1 MKPKTYRFILFTLV
15 ILLGA
20 VLGYGTSTGNLLLT
34 LLALPSALIIL
45 LILKPFVRGV
55 TEDER
60 SYCLAGSAA
69 RWAFS
74 VFVVTAAIASNVLIA
89 LGVQKV
95 DLTDRYLVVAGTTL
109 SLAVAFIFIVYLVA
123 YLVYSRRS

>member
-1 MKPKTYRFILFTLV
+1 MKPKTYRFILFALV

-20 VLGYGTSTGNLLLT
+20 VLAYGTSTGNLFIS
-34 LLALPSALIIL
+34 LLALPSAIIIL

-60 SYCLAGSAA
+60 SYRLAGHAA

-74 VFVVTAAIASNVLIA
+74 IFVVTAAIASNVLIS
-89 LGVQKV
+89 LGVPKA
-95 DLTDRYLVVAGTTL
+95 DMTDRYLIIAGTTL
-109 SLAVAFIFIVYLVA
+109 SLAVAFIFVVYLVA
-123 YLVYSRRS
+123 YLIYSRRS

>member
-1 MKPKTYRFILFTLV
+1 MQPKTYRIILLAIV

-20 VLGYGTSTGNLLLT
+20 VLGFGTSTGNLLIS

-60 SYCLAGSAA
+60 SYRLAGSAA

-74 VFVVTAAIASNVLIA
+74 VFVVTTAIASNVLIA
-89 LGVQKV
+89 LGVQKA
-95 DLTDRYLVVAGTTL
+95 DMADRYLLVAGTTL
-109 SLAVAFIFIVYLVA
+109 SLAVAFIFVVYLVA
-123 YLVYSRRS
+123 YLIYSRRS